1 VVGERFADPY
11 GTDWMIVTSVVHDPT
26 YLAVDYIVSTNFKRE
41 PDDSK
46 WRPKPCSVQ

>member
-1 VVGERFADPY
+1 
-11 GTDWMIVTSVVHDPT
+11 MIVTSVVHDPT